1 MPRVKTGIT
10 RRKRHK
16 SILSQ
21 TKGYWGSRSKL
32 YKRAHEAFIRA
43 GEHAFAGRRRKKR
56 DMRSLWITR
65 LSAAAVQRGLS
76 YSKLINILG
85 SADIDLNRKTLSDLS
100 IKEPKIF
107 DKILEIAKSK

>member
-10 RRKRHK
+10 RRRKHK

-32 YKRAHEAFIRA
+32 YRRAHEAFIRA

-65 LSAAAVQRGLS
+65 LSAAAKQRGLS
-76 YSKLINILG
+76 YSTLVNMLQV
-85 SADIDLNRKTLSDLS
+85 SDIDLNRKVLSDLS